1 MAGPAALSRTTHL
14 GIGAHQDDLEFMAFH
29 GILACYDRADR
40 WFGGVTITDG
50 RGSSRAG
57 KFKDW
62 TDDQIAAERI
72 REQEAAAAI
81 GQYSFIAQLGYGSA
95 AVRDAKQTAVR
106 EDLLRLLQATRPEVV
121 YLHNLADK
129 HDTHVGCALRCIEAL
144 RLLPKPDRPKT
155 VYGCEVWRDLD
166 WLVDAEKTAMFEDLA
181 EEFGVERAGAA
192 GGVIRAKAFAEPF
205 GGRSGEEHFG
215 GAAGPEQEFDGAFDV
230 MVGRGLLFACRQHR
244 GREERGRTV
253 IAPQGDRQ
261 FRGATRGRAAIQV
274 GAGPEGRRHQAGVDG

>member
-1 MAGPAALSRTTHL
+1 MTTLNPRARLMIPDGLAEPEALRRTTHL

-29 GILACYDRADR
+29 GILACYDRSDR

-72 REQEAAAAI
+72 REQDAAAVI
-81 GQYSFIAQLGYGSA
+81 GQYSFMAQLGYPSA
-95 AVRDAKQTAVR
+95 SVRDARETSVR
-106 EDLLRLLQATRPEVV
+106 NDLLRILEAARPEVV

-144 RLLPKPDRPKT
+144 RLLPKADRPKQ

-166 WLVDAEKTAMFEDLA
+166 WLVDAEKTPMPVSQRPELAKALNEVFATQIAGGKRYDLA
-181 EEFGVERAGAA
+181 
-192 GGVIRAKAFAEPF
+192 VI
-205 GGRSGEEHFG
+205 
-215 GAAGPEQEFDGAFDV
+215 
-230 MVGRGLLFACRQHR
+230 
-244 GREERGRTV
+244 
-253 IAPQGDRQ
+253 
-261 FRGATRGRAAIQV
+261 
-274 GAGPEGRRHQAGVDG
+274 GRRTANATFSQAHATDQETAMQWAMNLTPLVQDDSLDPLAYTLGFIDRLKADVTARFRKSL

>member
-1 MAGPAALSRTTHL
+1 MIPLNPLARIVAPDGVAGPDAIRRTTHL

-72 REQEAAAAI
+72 REQEAAAVI
-81 GQYSFIAQLGYGSA
+81 GQYSFIAQLGFGSA
-95 AVRDAKQTAVR
+95 AVRDAQQTAVR
-106 EDLLRLLQATRPEVV
+106 DDLRRILEASRPEVV

-129 HDTHVGCALRCIEAL
+129 HDTHVGCALRCLEAI
-144 RLLPKPDRPKT
+144 RQLPKPDRPKQ

-166 WLVDAEKTAMFEDLA
+166 WLVDSEKTPMPISARPELARALNEVFATQIAGGKRYDLA
-181 EEFGVERAGAA
+181 V
-192 GGVIRAKAFAEPF
+192 
-205 GGRSGEEHFG
+205 
-215 GAAGPEQEFDGAFDV
+215 
-230 MVGRGLLFACRQHR
+230 L
-244 GREERGRTV
+244 
-253 IAPQGDRQ
+253 
-261 FRGATRGRAAIQV
+261 
-274 GAGPEGRRHQAGVDG
+274 GRRTANATFSNAHSTDQETAMQWAMDLTPLVQDDTLDPVAYTVGFIDRLKADVTARLRKSL

>member
-1 MAGPAALSRTTHL
+1 MIPLNPLARLVTPDGKTGPEAIRRTTHL

-29 GILACYDRADR
+29 GILACYDRDDR

-72 REQEAAAAI
+72 REQEAAAVI
-81 GQYSFIAQLGYGSA
+81 GQYSFMAQLGFGSA

-106 EDLLRLLQATRPEVV
+106 DDLRRILEAARPEVV

-144 RLLPKPDRPKT
+144 RQLPLADRPQK

-166 WLVDAEKTAMFEDLA
+166 WLVDSEKTAMPISGRPELARALNEVFATQIAGGKRYDLA
-181 EEFGVERAGAA
+181 V
-192 GGVIRAKAFAEPF
+192 
-205 GGRSGEEHFG
+205 
-215 GAAGPEQEFDGAFDV
+215 
-230 MVGRGLLFACRQHR
+230 L
-244 GREERGRTV
+244 
-253 IAPQGDRQ
+253 
-261 FRGATRGRAAIQV
+261 
-274 GAGPEGRRHQAGVDG
+274 GRRTANATFSNAHSTDQETAMQWAMDLTPLIQDETLDPLAYTVGFIERLKDDVASRIRKSL